1 MGLLTFQRPLTAVVR
16 NLSSRMMDFHTPGEA
31 GVVIDIVV
39 VVEAVSVRCTDYLVP
54 DCIGWGVVVGF
65 LC

>member
-1 MGLLTFQRPLTAVVR
+1 MGLLTFQRPLTVVVR

-39 VVEAVSVRCTDYLVP
+39 EAVSVRYPDYLVP
-54 DCIGWGVVVGF
+54 DCIGWGMVVGF